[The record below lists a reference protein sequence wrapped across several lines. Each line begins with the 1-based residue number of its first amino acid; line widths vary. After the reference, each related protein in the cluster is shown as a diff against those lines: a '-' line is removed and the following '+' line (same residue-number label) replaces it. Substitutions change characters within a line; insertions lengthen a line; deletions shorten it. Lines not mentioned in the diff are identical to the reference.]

1 MNQTESPA
9 PCLLL
14 LCNFDSIPI
23 WQTES
28 PGPAQQLSANLL
40 GPPESEQHW
49 QPCSVDVGG
58 KLHVA
63 HLRCSHRFK
72 GEHWCLWKCLQ
83 LVVKPLHSSWCFSLL
98 LHGHVDWWVAQPVL
112 ALVGQL
118 IHLLFLAGFTRSN
131 PQFWGREGIQES
143 EKDIGVTSKGSKLE
157 LQHEHGRFRY
167 RAVCLT
173 LAQSFR
179 QVCFWKGLLFCIRVW
194 WQKSQPSRHEN

>member
-1 MNQTESPA
+1 M
-9 PCLLL
+9 
-14 LCNFDSIPI
+14 
-23 WQTES
+23 
-28 PGPAQQLSANLL
+28 
-40 GPPESEQHW
+40 
-49 QPCSVDVGG
+49 
-58 KLHVA
+58 A

-83 LVVKPLHSSWCFSLL
+83 RVVKPLHSSWCSSLL

-179 QVCFWKGLLFCIRVW
+179 QVCFCKGLLLGFGGKKVNPQGMKIKKTSCNRRECDFFFLIRRKVRS
-194 WQKSQPSRHEN
+194 SQEC